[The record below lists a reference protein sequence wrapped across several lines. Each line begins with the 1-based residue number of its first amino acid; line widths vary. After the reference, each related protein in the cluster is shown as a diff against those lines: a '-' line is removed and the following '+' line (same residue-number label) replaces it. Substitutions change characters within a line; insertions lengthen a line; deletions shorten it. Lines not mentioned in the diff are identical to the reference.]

1 MSWVKYL
8 LLFTM
13 AVSSLGVGRDAFSDM
28 DVPYDSTAGK
38 LVIGNGV
45 LSKMLNDTDER
56 REHGEA
62 QFHLAE
68 AKLKHLGPSVHCG
81 DDAMTLRV
89 PGPRMPH
96 FLVDRGDGTKVPVSE
111 LPASC
116 GYSVKRVRRDVS
128 LVAPYSGCGHVKQQG
143 GSYVL
148 PLLILGAPVQMSC
161 PMTPPALPTV
171 SCFPSGMVISLEQSS
186 DIVKIKVD
194 GSWQPL
200 LLAYSKCMFTLDT
213 ADGALVVNAPFK
225 GTCWEI
231 KDTERRLPML
241 FGGREVTLTCPDTP
255 LTTAVPQDPQVPQVF
270 YPFPYGRPWYLPA
283 PTTAAT
289 TTTTAAP
296 QDPFPQQP
304 DYPFGNPWWYPY
316 RVPATQA
323 PTTTTAAP
331 QDPFPQ
337 QPDYPFGNPWWWY
350 PYRVP
355 ATQAPTTTTAA
366 PKDPI
371 PQQPDYPFG
380 NPWWWYPYRV
390 PATQAPTTTTAAPK
404 DPLPQQP
411 DYPFGNP
418 WWYPYRVPATQAPTT
433 TTAAPKD
440 PFPQQP
446 DYPFGNPWWYPYRVP
461 ATQAPTTTTAAP
473 KDPLPQ
479 QPMFPLP
486 IFDPFHNLPKG
497 EPFPHPLPYGVPKFP
512 PIIPG
517 YPFPT
522 LPTDPM
528 PAPPA
533 DLPKGVQYPAGQPD
547 MYPGYSFYGPKQA
560 NWPLLLA
567 DNYPL
572 SNWGMKNSVF
582 ARSRRSVSSRQS
594 PLSYSS
600 RR

>member
-1 MSWVKYL
+1 MPWVKYL

-13 AVSSLGVGRDAFSDM
+13 AVMVVSSLGVGRDAFSDI
-28 DVPYDSTAGK
+28 DVPYDSTASSKITFGR
-38 LVIGNGV
+38 LIIGNGV
-45 LSKMLNDTDER
+45 QSKMLNDTDER

-171 SCFPSGMVISLEQSS
+171 SCFPSGMVISLEQRS

-241 FGGREVTLTCPDTP
+241 YGGHEVILTCPDTP
-255 LTTAVPQDPQVPQVF
+255 PTTAVPQDPQVPQVF
-270 YPFPYGRPWYLPA
+270 YPFPYGQPWYLPA

-296 QDPFPQQP
+296 QDPFPQQQN
-304 DYPFGNPWWYPY
+304 YPFGNPWWWPP

-337 QPDYPFGNPWWWY
+337 QQNYPFGNPWWWL
-350 PYRVP
+350 PRVP

-366 PKDPI
+366 PQDPFL
-371 PQQPDYPFG
+371 QQQNYPFG
-380 NPWWWYPYRV
+380 NPWWWLPRV
-390 PATQAPTTTTAAPK
+390 PATQAPTTTTAAPLY
-404 DPLPQQP
+404 PFPQQQN
-411 DYPFGNP
+411 YPFGNP
-418 WWYPYRVPATQAPTT
+418 WWWHPRVPATQAPTT
-433 TTAAPKD
+433 TTAAPRD
-440 PFPQQP
+440 PFPQQ
-446 DYPFGNPWWYPYRVP
+446 
-461 ATQAPTTTTAAP
+461 
-473 KDPLPQ
+473 L
-479 QPMFPLP
+479 MFPLP
-486 IFDPFHNLPKG
+486 IFDPSQNDHKG
-497 EPFPHPLPYGVPKFP
+497 EPFPHLPYGVLKFP

-522 LPTDPM
+522 LPTDPA
-528 PAPPA
+528 PPPPA
-533 DLPKGVQYPAGQPD
+533 DFPKGYPAAQPD

-572 SNWGMKNSVF
+572 SNWGMKDSVF
-582 ARSRRSVSSRQS
+582 ARSRRSVSSGQL
-594 PLSYSS
+594 PLSYRS

>member
-1 MSWVKYL
+1 MPWVKYL

-28 DVPYDSTAGK
+28 DVPYDSTASSKINFGK
-38 LVIGNGV
+38 LLIGNGV
-45 LSKMLNDTDER
+45 QSKMLNDTDER

-111 LPASC
+111 LPARC

-128 LVAPYSGCGHVKQQG
+128 LIAPYSGCGHVKQQG

-171 SCFPSGMVISLEQSS
+171 SCFPSGMVISLEQIS

-231 KDTERRLPML
+231 KDAERRLPML

-270 YPFPYGRPWYLPA
+270 YPFPYGQPWYLPA

-331 QDPFPQ
+331 RDPF
-337 QPDYPFGNPWWWY
+337 
-350 PYRVP
+350 
-355 ATQAPTTTTAA
+355 
-366 PKDPI
+366 
-371 PQQPDYPFG
+371 
-380 NPWWWYPYRV
+380 
-390 PATQAPTTTTAAPK
+390 
-404 DPLPQQP
+404 PQQP

-440 PFPQQP
+440 PLPQQP
-446 DYPFGNPWWYPYRVP
+446 NYPFGNPWWYPYRVPATQAPTTTTAAPKDPLPQQPNYPFGNPWWYPYRVP

-497 EPFPHPLPYGVPKFP
+497 EPFPHYLPYGVPKFP

-533 DLPKGVQYPAGQPD
+533 DLPKGVQYPAAQPD

-572 SNWGMKNSVF
+572 SNWGIKDSVF